1 MRAQPKRGATL
12 ILALFVLLIFLG
24 LTVAMLYD
32 ARSQSTLNGGLKL
45 NRMYNTAA
53 DSAIE
58 RFRAN
63 LADHYLA
70 PDSYTTAGTPSSEFR
85 FGGFLGSGTHSG
97 DYGLLVE
104 DSNMSVNAGMLTL
117 DYKLYVK
124 NNADDLANT
133 FKGLRTGPTDEEI
146 INENWDF
153 DGRLVVTVE
162 VYVSGDNIPVATKTA
177 LIGPTGLEEVER
189 FADAQQET
197 GASAENTGSENG
209 LADLSD
215 IKAAFP

>member
-1 MRAQPKRGATL
+1 MRAQPERGATL

-63 LADHYLA
+63 LSDNYLA
-70 PDSYTTAGTPSSEFR
+70 PDSYTTAGQESGAFR
-85 FGGFLGSGTHSG
+85 FGAYLSDGTHDSE
-97 DYGLLVE
+97 YGLLVE
-104 DSNMSVNAGMLTL
+104 DDVMSVNAGMLSL
-117 DYKLYVK
+117 DYKIYVK

-133 FKGLRTGPTDEEI
+133 FQGLRTGPADEDVI
-146 INENWDF
+146 DQNWDF
-153 DGRLVVTVE
+153 DGRIVVTVE
-162 VYVSGDNIPVATKTA
+162 IFRTGETIPVSTKTA

-197 GASAENTGSENG
+197 GASAENTGSESG
-209 LADLSD
+209 LADLTE